1 MILNMITAKIAPVKY
16 NSHFDWVKGKSSHI
30 PDVNV
35 IELEDVQLIKE
46 NIIDLLF
53 KKMFNYLLVS
63 FGTSVFVVERD
74 SPTTYCKREVTYH
87 PLMELVKL

>member
-1 MILNMITAKIAPVKY
+1 MITAKIAPVKY
-16 NSHFDWVKGKSSHI
+16 NNHFDWVKGKSSHI
-30 PDVNV
+30 PEVKV
-35 IELEDVQLIKE
+35 IELEDVKLVKE

-53 KKMFNYLLVS
+53 KNTFNYLLVS